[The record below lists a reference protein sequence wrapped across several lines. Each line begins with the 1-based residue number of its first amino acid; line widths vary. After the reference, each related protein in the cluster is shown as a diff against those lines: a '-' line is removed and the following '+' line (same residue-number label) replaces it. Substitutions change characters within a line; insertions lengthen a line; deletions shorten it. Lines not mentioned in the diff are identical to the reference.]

1 MRSDKL
7 LKFWDAA
14 EFYTAGMLASLA
26 LFCAF
31 YQVFMRYLFN
41 RAPEWAEESVLY
53 LIIWSVFIISSKL
66 VRDDEHIGADFIFK
80 RLPSKVQRVISICIA
95 LLALGFCV
103 LVSIYGMQIVQLM
116 YELDERST
124 TRLRFPM
131 WIAYLSVPIGCGL
144 VGLSYLR
151 RLYLLFFKFDSESL
165 FGCKLQEA
173 CEQSRELIEEETQ

>member
-1 MRSDKL
+1 MKNGKL

-14 EFYTAGMLASLA
+14 EYYTAGVLATLA
-26 LFCAF
+26 LGCAF

-80 RLPSKVQRVISICIA
+80 RLPPGAQRFISLGIA
-95 LLALGFCV
+95 LLALIFCATV
-103 LVSIYGMQIVQLM
+103 AYYGAQIVQLM

-131 WIAYLSVPIGCGL
+131 WIAYLSVPTGCVLIGI
-144 VGLSYLR
+144 SYLR
-151 RLYLLFFKFDSESL
+151 RLYLLLFRFDPEEM

-173 CEQSRELIEEETQ
+173 CDFSREAIEEETK